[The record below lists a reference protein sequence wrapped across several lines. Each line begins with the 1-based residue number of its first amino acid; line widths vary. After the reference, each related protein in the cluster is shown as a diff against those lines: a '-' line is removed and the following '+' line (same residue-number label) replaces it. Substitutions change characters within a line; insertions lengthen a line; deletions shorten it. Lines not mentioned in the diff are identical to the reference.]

1 MHVVQAYRFALDPSP
16 AQERMLHSHA
26 GAARFA
32 WNLGLARCNERYAAE
47 RRWYSAGELHKLWNA
62 EKKTSPDLAWWTK
75 NSKCAYQE
83 AFRNLDRA
91 LRGYREAKKGERKGR
106 RLGFPRFKKKGRCR
120 DSFRFSTGAMRC
132 SGATVTLLRL
142 ATIRTHESTRKLAR
156 RLENGTARIL
166 SATVSRSAQRWY
178 VSFAVEIDRDIPDRH
193 AHPGSAVGIDLGVK
207 TLLTEVDC
215 DGNVITVEGPEPLR
229 GTLRKLRRA
238 SRAHSRRQKG
248 SANRRK
254 AVTRL
259 GRFHA
264 RVANIRADA
273 LHKATSALATRYETI
288 VAEDLN
294 TVTRRY
300 SAWTAWCWRRR
311 RRSV

>member
-1 MHVVQAYRFALDPSP
+1 
-16 AQERMLHSHA
+16 
-26 GAARFA
+26 
-32 WNLGLARCNERYAAE
+32 
-47 RRWYSAGELHKLWNA
+47 
-62 EKKTSPDLAWWTK
+62 
-75 NSKCAYQE
+75 
-83 AFRNLDRA
+83 
-91 LRGYREAKKGERKGR
+91 
-106 RLGFPRFKKKGRCR
+106 
-120 DSFRFSTGAMRC
+120 
-132 SGATVTLLRL
+132 
-142 ATIRTHESTRKLAR
+142 
-156 RLENGTARIL
+156 
-166 SATVSRSAQRWY
+166 